1 MFSTN
6 YMKKNIIALTI
17 LAVLI
22 VGCTVARVTPADP
35 VAGTPATTNYIV
47 DPKLTQG
54 LATAGAIN
62 AATAPVNPA
71 YPLVEIGLGAIAAAA
86 AWFAK
91 RKNDQLAAQTLLTK
105 TVVQSIDAQD
115 NQTVKDAISAHAG
128 KIGVEGELNT
138 FVQKVGS
145 GSI

>member
-1 MFSTN
+1 
-6 YMKKNIIALTI
+6 MKKYLLPVLAL
-17 LAVLI
+17 AFLI

-35 VAGTPATTNYIV
+35 VKGTPASTNYVV

-62 AATAPVNPA
+62 TATAPVNPFSPA
-71 YPLVEIGLGAIAAAA
+71 VDIGLGTIAAIAG
-86 AWFAK
+86 WVAK
-91 RKNDQLAAQTLLTK
+91 RKNDALAAQTLLTK
-105 TVVQSIDAQD
+105 TVVQGVEYAD
-115 NQTVKDAISAHAG
+115 NQVVKDVISTHAG

-145 GSI
+145 GGI